1 MVYMHDMF
9 DASID
14 VVHSDLFIA
23 VRVYPTARSVSRW
36 LEEHLVARVFE
47 NARTLPDEICVLY
60 FVRIRRQQVINE

>member
-1 MVYMHDMF
+1 MHDMF

-23 VRVYPTARSVSRW
+23 VRVYPAACSISRSWLQGAPGIARI
-36 LEEHLVARVFE
+36 FE
-47 NARTLPDEICVLY
+47 NARTLPDEICILY